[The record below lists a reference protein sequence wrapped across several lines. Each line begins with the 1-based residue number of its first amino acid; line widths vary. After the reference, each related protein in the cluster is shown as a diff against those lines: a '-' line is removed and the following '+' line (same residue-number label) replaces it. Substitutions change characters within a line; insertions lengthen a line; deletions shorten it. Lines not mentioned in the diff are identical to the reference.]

1 MRNDKSVK
9 EQLQEELDQRIAE
22 IESPEYEYVERLNK
36 ADYLGMAITAAVCIT
51 IIIIGIV

>member
-1 MRNDKSVK
+1 MSKEKSVK

-22 IESPEYEYVERLNK
+22 IESPDYEYVERLNK
-36 ADYLGMAITAAVCIT
+36 ADYIGMAITAAVCIV